1 MKRRDAM
8 GKKSL
13 ERKMML
19 GKRLRRK
26 RRSLPVLASLRTHRK
41 KTYNKF
47 YREWRHR
54 KLKLK
59 V

>member
-1 MKRRDAM
+1 M

-13 ERKMML
+13 TKKMML
-19 GKRLRRK
+19 GRRLRQK
-26 RRSLPVLASLRTHRK
+26 RRSLPVLASLKTHRR

-47 YREWRHR
+47 YRDWRHR
-54 KLKLK
+54 KLKIR